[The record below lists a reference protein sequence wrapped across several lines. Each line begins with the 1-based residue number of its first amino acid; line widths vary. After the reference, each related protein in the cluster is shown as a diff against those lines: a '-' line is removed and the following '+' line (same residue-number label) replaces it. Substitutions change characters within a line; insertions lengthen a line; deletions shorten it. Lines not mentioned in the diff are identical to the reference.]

1 MFLYIAVPDMMN
13 PTGSL
18 KFDWFRT
25 VHTYY
30 FNKETLFFIMN
41 KAGFSSS
48 KINFSRKKCHLK
60 VTSLWPVSNSQTF
73 KVLSSDEDTILQESA
88 CKHLMTPVWPSEV
101 IQSKVLEQR
110 PVSKS
115 HNLMVLTNDP
125 EIILVPKI
133 KKKIILFP

>member
-1 MFLYIAVPDMMN
+1 MK
-13 PTGSL
+13 S
-18 KFDWFRT
+18 
-25 VHTYY
+25 
-30 FNKETLFFIMN
+30 FFHE
-41 KAGFSSS
+41 
-48 KINFSRKKCHLK
+48 NFFYLK

-115 HNLMVLTNDP
+115 HNFIVLSNDP
-125 EIILVPKI
+125 EIILVPKLE
-133 KKKIILFP
+133 KKNFP